1 MRVIKLAGE
10 IIIPGARVLR
20 LKLKKLKKPKKTK
33 NVLKNLGFYHWHRP
47 VKNIGWAN
55 QNIGVQKAVES
66 DKCIGVSLL
75 LGGACL
81 GCPPKSTPMV
91 FTSPET
97 DPCHLLLHCYLLTY
111 R

>member
-55 QNIGVQKAVES
+55 QNIGVQKVVES
-66 DKCIGVSLL
+66 DKCIGISQLL
-75 LGGACL
+75 VGACL
-81 GCPPKSTPMV
+81 GCPQSLHLWFLPALTQILVTFS
-91 FTSPET
+91 FTAT
-97 DPCHLLLHCYLLTY
+97 C
-111 R
+111 